1 MTDKESNFEK
11 VLKLSD
17 ATVEELTEFSPENI
31 RELISEHFTE
41 EELVTI
47 KALQKTLN
55 EVFPE

>member
-31 RELISEHFTE
+31 RELINEHFTE
-41 EELVTI
+41 EELVKI